1 MRIAIFGAGGV
12 GGYYGA
18 RLAEAGEDV
27 TFIARGRQLDALRSG
42 GLVVESLAGDFT
54 IDRVVATDQPSEV
67 GAVDAVLVATK
78 AWQVEEAAQAIR
90 PLVGETTLVVPL
102 QNGVEA
108 ADELAG
114 ILGPGPVLGGLT
126 RIISYVVEPGRIRH
140 AGIDPTIVI
149 GERAGASADRC
160 RPLAEALNRARGVSA
175 SIAADIDAEVWKKFA
190 FICSWGGVGA
200 VTRMPSVPCAPSP
213 GSRQMLLSSLTEI
226 AAVASA
232 YGVDLPAGL
241 TDSVMAFL
249 DGLPDTS
256 TPSMQRDIAEGRPSE
271 LDYQTGAVVRLGR
284 EKDVATPLN
293 TFLYNALLPTELA
306 ARNEVPS

>member
-27 TFIARGRQLDALRSG
+27 TFIARGRQLDALLSG

-54 IDRVVATDQPSEV
+54 LDRVVATDQPSEV

-78 AWQVEEAAQAIR
+78 AWQVEEAARAIR
-90 PLVGETTLVVPL
+90 PLVGDSTLVVPL

-114 ILGPGPVLGGLT
+114 VLGRGPVLGGLT

-149 GERAGASADRC
+149 GERADASTTRC
-160 RPLAEALNRARGVSA
+160 RPLADALNQARGVSA
-175 SIAADIDAEVWKKFA
+175 SIADDIDAEVWKKFA
-190 FICSWGGVGA
+190 FVCSWGGVGA
-200 VTRMPSVPCAPSP
+200 VTRMPLGAVRAAP
-213 GSRQMLLSSLTEI
+213 GSRRLLLESMAEI
-226 AAVASA
+226 TAVAGA
-232 YGVDLPAGL
+232 YGVDLPADL
-241 TDSVMAFL
+241 SANVMAFI
-249 DGLPDTS
+249 DGLPEAS
-256 TPSMQRDIAEGRPSE
+256 TASMQRDIGEGRPSE
-271 LDYQTGAVVRLGR
+271 LSYQTGAVVRLGQER
-284 EKDVATPLN
+284 QVSTPLN
-293 TFLYNALLPTELA
+293 RFIYDALLPSELA
-306 ARNEVPS
+306 ARGEVPS